1 MCQHGLIECTGNMFQ
16 ACFLNLPGVSDEQ
29 QIEVV
34 NCIMGRGKAYD
45 AGQANDA
52 TLRVRLITSETK
64 MCGINSNIV

>member
-1 MCQHGLIECTGNMFQ
+1 MFQ
-16 ACFLNLPGVSDEQ
+16 ACFLNLPDVSDEQ

-64 MCGINSNIV
+64 MCGNKL